1 MLYLNKYKFIQV
13 GGNMV
18 KLNNDWDELLDDE
31 FKKDYYLKLRQ
42 FLINEYNTRLIF
54 PRMNNIFE
62 ALKHTSYK
70 DTKVLILGQDPYH
83 GENQAHGLAFS
94 VQPNV
99 KIPPSLLN
107 MYKELRDDLGCYI
120 PNNGYLMPW
129 ADQGVLLLNTA
140 LTVRAH
146 EANSH
151 KNKGWEIFTDE
162 IIKILNKRED
172 PVIFVLWG
180 ANARKKKEFIDNERH
195 YILEAP
201 HPSPLSASRG
211 FFGCKHFSKI
221 NDILIKLGKT
231 PINWQIP
238 NI

>member
-1 MLYLNKYKFIQV
+1 
-13 GGNMV
+13 MV
-18 KLNNDWDELLDDE
+18 KINNDWDELLKEE
-31 FKKDYYLKLRQ
+31 FEKDYYLKLRS
-42 FLINEYNTRLIF
+42 FLIDEYNKNEIF
-54 PRMNNIFE
+54 PDKNNIFE

-70 DTKVLILGQDPYH
+70 DTKVVILGQDPYH

-94 VQPNV
+94 VQPSV

-107 MYKELRDDLGCYI
+107 IYKELKDDINCYI

-151 KNKGWEIFTDE
+151 KGKGWEIFTDE
-162 IIKILNKRED
+162 IIKLLNERLD

-180 ANARKKKEFIDNERH
+180 SNARKKKEYIDESRH
-195 YILEAP
+195 YILEAS
-201 HPSPLSASRG
+201 HPSPLSARRG

-221 NDILIKLGKT
+221 NEILVSLGKL

-238 NI
+238 NL

>member
-1 MLYLNKYKFIQV
+1 
-13 GGNMV
+13 MV
-18 KLNNDWDELLDDE
+18 KLNNDWDELLKYE
-31 FKKDYYLKLRQ
+31 FKKEYYLNLRE
-42 FLINEYNTRLIF
+42 FLKKEYSTRVIY
-54 PRMNNIFE
+54 PNMYNIFE
-62 ALKHTSYK
+62 ALKHTSFK

-94 VQPNV
+94 VQKGV

-107 MYKELRDDLGCYI
+107 IYKELHDDLGCYI
-120 PNNGYLMPW
+120 PNNGYLIPW
-129 ADQGVLLLNTA
+129 SDQGVLLLNTA

-151 KNKGWEIFTDE
+151 KNIGWEIFTDDV
-162 IIKILNKRED
+162 IKLLNTRED

-180 ANARKKKEFIDNERH
+180 SNARHKKEFIDLSRH
-195 YILEAP
+195 YVLEAP

-221 NDILIKLGKT
+221 NKILKDLGKE
-231 PINWQIP
+231 PIDWQIP

>member
-1 MLYLNKYKFIQV
+1 
-13 GGNMV
+13 MV
-18 KLNNDWDELLDDE
+18 NLGNDWDQILKDE
-31 FKKDYYLKLRQ
+31 FEKEYFKNLREFLKE
-42 FLINEYNTRLIF
+42 EYSNRVIY
-54 PRMNNIFE
+54 PNMYNIFE
-62 ALKHTSYK
+62 ALKHTSYE

-94 VQPNV
+94 VQPGV

-107 MYKELRDDLGCYI
+107 MYKELQDDLGCFI
-120 PNNGYLMPW
+120 PNNGYLIPW

-162 IIKILNKRED
+162 IIKKLNERKD

-180 ANARKKKEFIDNERH
+180 NNARKKVEFIDKSRH
-195 YILEAP
+195 FVLEAP
-201 HPSPLSASRG
+201 HPSPLSARRG

-221 NDILIKLGKT
+221 NSILIALDKE
-231 PINWQIP
+231 PIDWQIT

>member
-1 MLYLNKYKFIQV
+1 
-13 GGNMV
+13 MV
-18 KLNNDWDELLDDE
+18 ELNNDWDFLLKEE
-31 FKKDYYLKLRQ
+31 FEKDYYIKLRE
-42 FLINEYNTRLIF
+42 FLVNEYEVNTIF
-54 PRMNNIFE
+54 PSKDKIFE

-94 VQPNV
+94 VQPTV
-99 KIPPSLLN
+99 KTPPSLLN
-107 MYKELRDDLGCYI
+107 MYKELKNDLGCYI

-151 KNKGWEIFTDE
+151 KNRGWEIFTDE
-162 IIKILNKRED
+162 IIKILNKREE

-180 ANARKKKEFIDNERH
+180 ANARKKKAFIDENKH
-195 YILEAP
+195 FILEAP

-221 NDILIKLGKT
+221 NDILIKQGKE
-231 PINWQIP
+231 PINWQISD
-238 NI
+238 I

>member
-1 MLYLNKYKFIQV
+1 
-13 GGNMV
+13 MV
-18 KLNNDWDELLDDE
+18 KINNDWDELLKEE
-31 FKKDYYLKLRQ
+31 FNKEYYLNLRS
-42 FLINEYNTRLIF
+42 FLIDEYNKNEVF
-54 PRMNNIFE
+54 PNQNNIFE

-70 DTKVLILGQDPYH
+70 NTKVVILGQDPYH

-94 VQPNV
+94 VQPSV

-107 MYKELRDDLGCYI
+107 IYKELHDDIGCYI
-120 PNNGYLMPW
+120 PSNGYLIPW

-151 KNKGWEIFTDE
+151 KGKGWEIFTDE
-162 IIKILNKRED
+162 IIKLLNERID

-180 ANARKKKEFIDNERH
+180 ANARKKKEYIDESKH
-195 YILEAP
+195 YVLEAP
-201 HPSPLSASRG
+201 HPSPLSARRG

-221 NDILIKLGKT
+221 NEILIGLGKT
-231 PINWQIP
+231 TINWQIP
-238 NI
+238 NLL